1 MVTRVLF
8 AGIRDAARTKIA
20 EAWFNALA
28 HPSKVNAISG
38 GTSPAATVADQ
49 VRMAMYSIGVE
60 ILSKPRLLTPLLL
73 GSAHLVVVIG
83 PQVPDLPVQADEEWS
98 IDDPVGA
105 SPDRI
110 REITHEIEQRVRGLI
125 VSRGW
130 SPFGA
135 SRNS

>member
-8 AGIRDAARTKIA
+8 AGVRDAARTKIA

-28 HPSKVNAISG
+28 HPSKANAISV
-38 GTSPAATVADQ
+38 GTSPVTVDDQ
-49 VRMAMYSIGVE
+49 VRIAMYSIGVE

-73 GSAHLVVVIG
+73 CSADLVVVIG
-83 PQVPDLPVQADEEWS
+83 PQVPDLPVRADEEWS

-105 SPDRI
+105 SPGRI
-110 REITHEIEQRVRGLI
+110 REITHEIEQRVRALI

-135 SRNS
+135 ST